1 MIDQHNRSTS
11 LTGNDSRSPQTREAV
26 KSIATIDI
34 SPFVSDGGVAER
46 KKTAQQLRKACIDV
60 GFFYLSGHG
69 IPADELEQAIAWA
82 RKFFELPLDV
92 KLRYRSTEPAEAGF
106 VRIGGINPGANVERT
121 ADLKERFVLARE
133 MTPTE
138 APNSIGAKSLSRWP
152 GDDVLPGFA
161 MFMKKHLAK
170 RIALSQAMTRAFAL
184 SLDLPETYFD
194 GYFRKMAIVS
204 LINYYPPLDADAVRR
219 NQWSFSAHTDYGAF
233 TLLSQDSLG
242 GLQVQNAT
250 GEWIEVPPIDGTF
263 VVNLGDLMAMWT
275 NDLYTSTLH
284 RAANISGLARISIP
298 FFASPYGDAEI
309 RCIETCQGPDNP
321 SRYQPVLAG
330 EYIRS
335 LIARH
340 DASGKPG
347 VSVET
352 AKRLG
357 QG

>member
-1 MIDQHNRSTS
+1 
-11 LTGNDSRSPQTREAV
+11 
-26 KSIATIDI
+26 
-34 SPFVSDGGVAER
+34 
-46 KKTAQQLRKACIDV
+46 
-60 GFFYLSGHG
+60 
-69 IPADELEQAIAWA
+69 
-82 RKFFELPLDV
+82 
-92 KLRYRSTEPAEAGF
+92 
-106 VRIGGINPGANVERT
+106 
-121 ADLKERFVLARE
+121 
-133 MTPTE
+133 
-138 APNSIGAKSLSRWP
+138 
-152 GDDVLPGFA
+152 
-161 MFMKKHLAK
+161 
-170 RIALSQAMTRAFAL
+170 
-184 SLDLPETYFD
+184 
-194 GYFRKMAIVS
+194 MAIVS